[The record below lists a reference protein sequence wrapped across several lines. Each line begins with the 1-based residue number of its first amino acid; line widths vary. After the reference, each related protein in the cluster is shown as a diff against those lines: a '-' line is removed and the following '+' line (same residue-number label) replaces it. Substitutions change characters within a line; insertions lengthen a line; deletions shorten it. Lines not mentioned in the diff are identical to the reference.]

1 MIMNTK
7 TMPVIFDRNTE
18 ISQYNVLKIS
28 HELGANIQIWHF
40 REENRLTIK
49 GLIEGAHVQFI
60 KHGGTVGTGII
71 EHVGENSYILF
82 NSAEDKEYCCMLR
95 LMHLNDFES
104 RLRLEEYT
112 NLYDIKPIKK
122 P

>member
-1 MIMNTK
+1 MIMTTK
-7 TMPVIFDRNTE
+7 TMPVIFDKNTE

-28 HELGANIQIWHF
+28 HELGANIQICHT
-40 REENRLTIK
+40 REENRLTVK

-60 KHGGTVGTGII
+60 KHGGAVGTGII